1 MKCTVLHC
9 PLLPR
14 TWKSNKHSNR
24 CPCSNG
30 HLSLPRHQRFE
41 RAADVLQLTSW
52 PLGIILLPKE
62 KYCKYCL
69 FFYMTEDLNLFKFSS
84 EFLNDNE
91 NLIPGSFV
99 QKVLLN
105 KISNRDP
112 EEVEWKNISGCA
124 LRMYS
129 ARKQHSLVT
138 TIATV
143 SYFAKEKITLVVN
156 LICILLIR
164 KKKKKKFSASP
175 SNLPIS

>member
-1 MKCTVLHC
+1 MYSA
-9 PLLPR
+9 PLPSFATYLEEQQTQQQVALQQWAPF
-14 TWKSNKHSNR
+14 SS
-24 CPCSNG
+24 
-30 HLSLPRHQRFE
+30 RHQRFE

-69 FFYMTEDLNLFKFSS
+69 FFYMTEDLNLCKFSS

-91 NLIPGSFV
+91 NLIPGRFV

-164 KKKKKKFSASP
+164 RKKKKKKKFSASP